1 MRQGYKESDSETP
14 SHILSAL
21 EDLNSDILELSE
33 LVAFVALSA
42 DRLNAGA
49 IKDSDKAEQ

>member
-1 MRQGYKESDSETP
+1 MRQSYKESESETP

-33 LVAFVALSA
+33 IVAFVALSA
-42 DRLNAGA
+42 DRISASEVN
-49 IKDSDKAEQ
+49 DNDKAEQ